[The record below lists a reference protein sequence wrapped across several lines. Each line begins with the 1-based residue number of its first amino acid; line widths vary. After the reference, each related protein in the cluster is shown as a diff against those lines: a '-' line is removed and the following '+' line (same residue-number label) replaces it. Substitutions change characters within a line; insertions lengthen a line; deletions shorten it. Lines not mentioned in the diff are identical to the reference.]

1 MDIDKISNTWYNRFR
16 EGVVSAFGVASQH
29 PGLSVWLA
37 LICETHVCG
46 QPTWSLFLYSVPS
59 AVVPCLDF
67 LLFGGTKMEFFGLAL
82 FSSLTGGALLAVA
95 AVIFLVGLAL
105 TIKGGDWFVDSASW
119 FAEATGIP
127 KFVVGATVVSF
138 ATTLPEL
145 LVSVR
150 AAMNGSAQLAIGNAV
165 GSVTANTTLIMGVSL
180 VAMAGVISRRD
191 FSLKGGLLIAAIVGL
206 TVLSL
211 SGVLPVWSAFI
222 LWTIFIIFMIS
233 NLIEGKKGAAT
244 DKVDTFEKKE
254 IPSKIFFFI
263 LGTASIVFGAEF
275 LVSSG
280 KTIASGIGISETII
294 GFTVIALGTSLPELV
309 TTLTAIRKK
318 ENSLSVGNIIG
329 ANIIDTT
336 LILPLCAVINGQP
349 LPVDRV
355 NLVFDFPVCIAACAV
370 AIVPTIIQGRFKK
383 WQGYTLLS
391 IYALYMLFLVLN
403 EVGVVALG

>member
-1 MDIDKISNTWYNRFR
+1 
-16 EGVVSAFGVASQH
+16 
-29 PGLSVWLA
+29 
-37 LICETHVCG
+37 
-46 QPTWSLFLYSVPS
+46 
-59 AVVPCLDF
+59 
-67 LLFGGTKMEFFGLAL
+67 MEFFG
-82 FSSLTGGALLAVA
+82 FSFFDSLTGGPLIAVA
-95 AVIFLVGLAL
+95 AVLFVAGLVL

-180 VAMAGVISRRD
+180 VAMAGVINRKS
-191 FSLKGGLLIAAIVGL
+191 FSLKGSLLLAAIIGL

-211 SGVLPVWSAFI
+211 NNSLPTWSAYV
-222 LWTIFIIFMIS
+222 LWAIFLVFMIS
-233 NLIEGKKGAAT
+233 NLIEGKKGAEGDEIDAH
-244 DKVDTFEKKE
+244 EKKE
-254 IPSKIFFFI
+254 IPSKVLFFI
-263 LGTASIVFGAEF
+263 IGTASIVFGAEF

-280 KTIASGIGISETII
+280 KTIATEIGISETIF

-318 ENSLSVGNIIG
+318 ESSLSVGNIIG

-336 LILPLCAVINGQP
+336 LILPLCAVINGKA
-349 LPVDRV
+349 LPVERV

-383 WQGYTLLS
+383 WQGVALLS
-391 IYALYMLFLVLN
+391 IYGIYMLMLVLN
-403 EVGVVALG
+403 ETGAVTIG

>member
-1 MDIDKISNTWYNRFR
+1 
-16 EGVVSAFGVASQH
+16 
-29 PGLSVWLA
+29 
-37 LICETHVCG
+37 
-46 QPTWSLFLYSVPS
+46 
-59 AVVPCLDF
+59 
-67 LLFGGTKMEFFGLAL
+67 MEFFGFTL
-82 FSSLTGGALLAVA
+82 FGPLQGGGLMAVA
-95 AVIFLVGLAL
+95 AGLFIVGLVL
-105 TIKGGDWFVDSASW
+105 IIKGGDWFVDSAAW

-150 AAMNGSAQLAIGNAV
+150 AAMNGSAQLAIGNAI

-180 VAMAGVISRRD
+180 VAMAGIISRKE
-191 FSLKGGLLIAAIVGL
+191 FALKGGLLLGAIVGL

-211 SGVLPVWSAFI
+211 SGALPTWSAFI
-222 LWTIFIIFMIS
+222 LWAIFLTFMIS
-233 NLIEGKKGAAT
+233 NVIEGKKGAGT
-244 DKVDTFEKKE
+244 DSIDSYEKKE
-254 IPSKIFFFI
+254 IPSKILFFV

-294 GFTVIALGTSLPELV
+294 GFTVIAIGTSLPEFV

-336 LILPLCAVINGQP
+336 LILPLCAVINGKA

-370 AIVPTIIQGRFKK
+370 AIIPTIFQGRFKK
-383 WQGYTLLS
+383 WQGFALLA
-391 IYALYMLFLVLN
+391 IYALYMLLLVLN

>member
-1 MDIDKISNTWYNRFR
+1 
-16 EGVVSAFGVASQH
+16 
-29 PGLSVWLA
+29 
-37 LICETHVCG
+37 
-46 QPTWSLFLYSVPS
+46 
-59 AVVPCLDF
+59 
-67 LLFGGTKMEFFGLAL
+67 MEFFGFAI
-82 FSSLTGGALLAVA
+82 FGSLSGVPLLLIA
-95 AVIFLVGLAL
+95 AVIFIVGLVL

-180 VAMAGVISRRD
+180 VAIAGVVSRKE
-191 FSLKGGLLIAAIVGL
+191 FAFKGGMLLAAIVGL
-206 TVLSL
+206 TLLSL
-211 SGVLPVWSAFI
+211 GGSLPVWSAFI
-222 LWTIFIIFMIS
+222 LWAIFIAFMVS
-233 NLIEGKKGAAT
+233 NVLEGKKNAT
-244 DKVDTFEKKE
+244 IENNDSFDKKAV
-254 IPSKIFFFI
+254 PGKILFFV

-294 GFTVIALGTSLPELV
+294 GFTVIALGTSLPEFV
-309 TTLTAIRKK
+309 TTITAIRKK

-329 ANIIDTT
+329 ANIIDST
-336 LILPLCAVINGQP
+336 LILPLCSVINGQA
-349 LPVDRV
+349 LPVDKV

-370 AIVPTIIQGRFKK
+370 AIIPTIIQGRFKK

-391 IYALYMLFLVLN
+391 IYGLYMLLLILN
-403 EVGVVALG
+403 ETGVVAIG

>member
-1 MDIDKISNTWYNRFR
+1 MDF
-16 EGVVSAFGVASQH
+16 FGF
-29 PGLSVWLA
+29 
-37 LICETHVCG
+37 T
-46 QPTWSLFLYSVPS
+46 
-59 AVVPCLDF
+59 
-67 LLFGGTKMEFFGLAL
+67 LFGEI
-82 FSSLTGGALLAVA
+82 TGPLLLVIA
-95 AVIFLVGLAL
+95 AVIFIVGLVL

-150 AAMNGSAQLAIGNAV
+150 AAMDGSAQLAIGNAV

-180 VAMAGVISRRD
+180 TAMTGIINRKS
-191 FSLKGGLLIAAIVGL
+191 FSLKGGLLLGAIIGL
-206 TVLSL
+206 TLLSL
-211 SGVLPVWSAFI
+211 GGYLPTWSAFI
-222 LWTIFIIFMIS
+222 LWAIFIVFMIS
-233 NLIEGKKGAAT
+233 NLIEGKKSAASE
-244 DKVDTFEKKE
+244 KKETFDKKE
-254 IPSKIFFFI
+254 IPSKILFFV
-263 LGTASIVFGAEF
+263 LGTAAIIFGAEF

-280 KTIASGIGISETII
+280 KTIAKGLGVSETII

-336 LILPLCAVINGQP
+336 LILPLCAVINGEN
-349 LPVDRV
+349 LPVDNV

-370 AIVPTIIQGRFKK
+370 AIIPTIIQGKFKK
-383 WQGYTLLS
+383 WQGYALLS
-391 IYALYMLFLVLN
+391 IYAFYMLFLILN
-403 EVGVVALG
+403 EVGIIVLG

>member
-1 MDIDKISNTWYNRFR
+1 
-16 EGVVSAFGVASQH
+16 
-29 PGLSVWLA
+29 
-37 LICETHVCG
+37 
-46 QPTWSLFLYSVPS
+46 
-59 AVVPCLDF
+59 
-67 LLFGGTKMEFFGLAL
+67 MEFFGFTL
-82 FSSLTGGALLAVA
+82 FASLSGGGLMAVA
-95 AVIFLVGLAL
+95 AGLFIVGLVL
-105 TIKGGDWFVDSASW
+105 IIKGGDWFVDSAAW

-180 VAMAGVISRRD
+180 VAMAGLVNRKE
-191 FSLKGGLLIAAIVGL
+191 FAFKGGLFLASTVGL

-211 SGVLPVWSAFI
+211 SGMLPVWSAFV
-222 LWTIFIIFMIS
+222 LWAIFLTFMIS
-233 NLIEGKKGAAT
+233 NVMEGKKNAT
-244 DKVDTFEKKE
+244 IEKTESFDKKE
-254 IPSKIFFFI
+254 VPSKILWFV

-280 KTIASGIGISETII
+280 KTLASGIGISETII
-294 GFTVIALGTSLPELV
+294 GFTVIALGTSLPEFV

-318 ENSLSVGNIIG
+318 ESSLSVGNIIG

-336 LILPLCAVINGQP
+336 LILPLCAVINGQA

-370 AIVPTIIQGRFKK
+370 AVVPTIIQGKFKK
-383 WQGYTLLS
+383 WQGFALLA
-391 IYALYMLFLVLN
+391 IYAFYMLFLVLN

>member
-1 MDIDKISNTWYNRFR
+1 
-16 EGVVSAFGVASQH
+16 
-29 PGLSVWLA
+29 
-37 LICETHVCG
+37 
-46 QPTWSLFLYSVPS
+46 
-59 AVVPCLDF
+59 
-67 LLFGGTKMEFFGLAL
+67 MEFFG
-82 FSSLTGGALLAVA
+82 FSFFGSLSGGSLLAVA
-95 AVIFLVGLAL
+95 AVIFIVGLCL

-165 GSVTANTTLIMGVSL
+165 GSVTANTTLIMGLSL
-180 VAMAGVISRRD
+180 VAMAGVVSRKN
-191 FSLKGGLLIAAIVGL
+191 FSLKGGLLLAAIVAL

-211 SGVLPVWSAFI
+211 NGSLPVWSAYV
-222 LWTIFIIFMIS
+222 LWAIFFIFMAS
-233 NLIEGKKGAAT
+233 NLIEGKKGAALEKKASY
-244 DKVDTFEKKE
+244 DKKE
-254 IPSKIFFFI
+254 IPAKILFFI

-280 KTIASGIGISETII
+280 KTIASGIGISEAVI

-336 LILPLCAVINGQP
+336 LILPLCAVINGRA
-349 LPVDRV
+349 LPVDRI
-355 NLVFDFPVCIAACAV
+355 NLVFDFPVCIAACVV
-370 AIVPTIIQGRFKK
+370 AIIPTIIQGKFKK
-383 WQGYTLLS
+383 WQGFLLLT

-403 EVGVVALG
+403 ETGIVMLG

>member
-1 MDIDKISNTWYNRFR
+1 
-16 EGVVSAFGVASQH
+16 
-29 PGLSVWLA
+29 
-37 LICETHVCG
+37 
-46 QPTWSLFLYSVPS
+46 
-59 AVVPCLDF
+59 
-67 LLFGGTKMEFFGLAL
+67 MEFFGFTLFGSLAD
-82 FSSLTGGALLAVA
+82 GALLAVA
-95 AVIFLVGLAL
+95 AGIFIVGLTL
-105 TIKGGDWFVDSASW
+105 IIKGGDWFVDSASW
-119 FAEATGIP
+119 FAEAFGIP

-180 VAMAGVISRRD
+180 VAMAGVVSRKE
-191 FSLKGGLLIAAIVGL
+191 FSLKGGLFLAAIVGL
-206 TVLSL
+206 TLLSL
-211 SGVLPVWSAFI
+211 SGSLPVWSAFV
-222 LWTIFIIFMIS
+222 LWTIFIVFMIS
-233 NLIEGKKGAAT
+233 NLIEGKKSASA
-244 DKVDTFEKKE
+244 DKSDNYDKKE
-254 IPSKIFFFI
+254 IPSRILFFI
-263 LGTASIVFGAEF
+263 IGTASIVFGAEF

-336 LILPLCAVINGQP
+336 LILPLCSVINGEA

-370 AIVPTIIQGRFKK
+370 AVVPTIIQGRFKK
-383 WQGYTLLS
+383 WQGYCLLG
-391 IYALYMLFLVLN
+391 IYAVYMLLLVLN
-403 EVGVVALG
+403 ETGVVTLG

>member
-1 MDIDKISNTWYNRFR
+1 
-16 EGVVSAFGVASQH
+16 
-29 PGLSVWLA
+29 
-37 LICETHVCG
+37 
-46 QPTWSLFLYSVPS
+46 
-59 AVVPCLDF
+59 
-67 LLFGGTKMEFFGLAL
+67 MEFFGFTFLG
-82 FSSLTGGALLAVA
+82 SLTGGPLIAVA
-95 AVIFLVGLAL
+95 AVIFVVGLVL

-180 VAMAGVISRRD
+180 VAMSGLINRKS
-191 FSLKGGLLIAAIVGL
+191 FSLKGGLLLAAIIGL
-206 TVLSL
+206 TLLSL
-211 SGVLPVWSAFI
+211 SNSLPTWSAYV
-222 LWTIFIIFMIS
+222 LWAIFLVFMIS
-233 NLIEGKKGAAT
+233 NLIEGKKGAEGDEIDAH
-244 DKVDTFEKKE
+244 EKKE
-254 IPSKIFFFI
+254 IPSKVLFFV

-280 KTIASGIGISETII
+280 KTIATEIGISETII

-318 ENSLSVGNIIG
+318 ESSLSVGNIIG

-336 LILPLCAVINGQP
+336 LILPLCAVINGQA
-349 LPVDRV
+349 LPVERV

-383 WQGYTLLS
+383 WQGFALLS
-391 IYALYMLFLVLN
+391 IYAVYMLMLVLN
-403 EVGVVALG
+403 ETGVLTIG

>member
-1 MDIDKISNTWYNRFR
+1 
-16 EGVVSAFGVASQH
+16 
-29 PGLSVWLA
+29 
-37 LICETHVCG
+37 
-46 QPTWSLFLYSVPS
+46 
-59 AVVPCLDF
+59 
-67 LLFGGTKMEFFGLAL
+67 MEFFGFTFFA
-82 FSSLTGGALLAVA
+82 SLSGGGLMAVA
-95 AVIFLVGLAL
+95 AVLFAVGLVL
-105 TIKGGDWFVDSASW
+105 IIKGGDWFVDSAAW

-180 VAMAGVISRRD
+180 VAMAGVISRKE
-191 FSLKGGLLIAAIVGL
+191 FSLKGGLLLAAIVGL
-206 TVLSL
+206 TLLSL
-211 SGVLPVWSAFI
+211 SGWLPVWSAFI
-222 LWTIFIIFMIS
+222 LWAIFLTFMVS
-233 NLIEGKKGAAT
+233 NLIEGKKSASLE
-244 DKVDTFEKKE
+244 KSETFEKKE
-254 IPSKIFFFI
+254 IPGKILFFV

-280 KTIASGIGISETII
+280 KTIAAGIGISETII

-318 ENSLSVGNIIG
+318 ENSLSVGNIVG

-336 LILPLCAVINGQP
+336 LILPLCAVINGTP

-370 AIVPTIIQGRFKK
+370 AIIPTVIQGRFKK
-383 WQGYTLLS
+383 WQGYALLT
-391 IYALYMLFLVLN
+391 IYALYMLLLVLN
-403 EVGVVALG
+403 ETGVVTLG

>member
-1 MDIDKISNTWYNRFR
+1 MRKAIHR
-16 EGVVSAFGVASQH
+16 ASFNSDAKY
-29 PGLSVWLA
+29 G
-37 LICETHVCG
+37 
-46 QPTWSLFLYSVPS
+46 S
-59 AVVPCLDF
+59 AVLGFFYF
-67 LLFGGTKMEFFGLAL
+67 LEEKMEFFG
-82 FSSLTGGALLAVA
+82 FTFFGSLEGGALLAVA
-95 AVIFLVGLAL
+95 AVIFAVGLAL

-127 KFVVGATVVSF
+127 KFVVGATIVSF

-180 VAMAGVISRRD
+180 VAMAGVINRKE
-191 FSLKGGLLIAAIVGL
+191 FSLKGGLFLAAIVGL
-206 TVLSL
+206 TILSL
-211 SGVLPVWSAFI
+211 SGALPVWSAFI
-222 LWTIFIIFMIS
+222 LWAIFIVFMIS
-233 NLIEGKKGAAT
+233 NVIEGKKASEG
-244 DKVDTFEKKE
+244 DCIDSFEKKE
-254 IPSKIFFFI
+254 VPSKILFFI
-263 LGTASIVFGAEF
+263 LGTASIIFGAEF

-280 KTIASGIGISETII
+280 KTIATEINISETII

-336 LILPLCAVINGQP
+336 LILPLCAVINGKA
-349 LPVDRV
+349 LPVETI

-370 AIVPTIIQGRFKK
+370 AVVPTIIQGRFKK
-383 WQGYTLLS
+383 WQGFALLG
-391 IYALYMLFLVLN
+391 IYAVYMLLLILN
-403 EVGVVALG
+403 ETGVVAIG

>member
-1 MDIDKISNTWYNRFR
+1 
-16 EGVVSAFGVASQH
+16 
-29 PGLSVWLA
+29 
-37 LICETHVCG
+37 
-46 QPTWSLFLYSVPS
+46 
-59 AVVPCLDF
+59 
-67 LLFGGTKMEFFGLAL
+67 MEFFGFSL
-82 FSSLTGGALLAVA
+82 FSSLTGGPLIAVA
-95 AVIFLVGLAL
+95 AVIFVVGLAL

-180 VAMAGVISRRD
+180 VAMAGVVSRKI
-191 FSLKGGLLIAAIVGL
+191 FSLKGGLLMAAILGL

-211 SGVLPVWSAFI
+211 GNSLPSWSAYI
-222 LWTIFIIFMIS
+222 LWAIFLIFMIS
-233 NLIEGKKGAAT
+233 NLIEGKKGAEN
-244 DKVDTFEKKE
+244 DEIDSYEKKE
-254 IPSKIFFFI
+254 IPSKILWFVI
-263 LGTASIVFGAEF
+263 GTASIVFGAEF

-280 KTIASGIGISETII
+280 KTIASSLGISETII

-318 ENSLSVGNIIG
+318 EASLSVGNIIG

-336 LILPLCAVINGQP
+336 LILPLCAVINGEA
-349 LPVDRV
+349 LPVEKV

-370 AIVPTIIQGRFKK
+370 TIVPTIIQGRFKK
-383 WQGYTLLS
+383 WQGFALLA

-403 EVGVVALG
+403 ETGVVVLG

>member
-1 MDIDKISNTWYNRFR
+1 
-16 EGVVSAFGVASQH
+16 
-29 PGLSVWLA
+29 
-37 LICETHVCG
+37 
-46 QPTWSLFLYSVPS
+46 
-59 AVVPCLDF
+59 
-67 LLFGGTKMEFFGLAL
+67 MEFFG
-82 FSSLTGGALLAVA
+82 FTFFDSLTGGGLLAVA
-95 AVIFLVGLAL
+95 AGIFLVGLFL

-150 AAMNGSAQLAIGNAV
+150 AAMNGSAQLAIGNAI

-180 VAMAGVISRRD
+180 VAMAGVISRKE
-191 FSLKGGLLIAAIVGL
+191 FSLKGGLLLAAIGGL
-206 TVLSL
+206 TLLSL
-211 SGVLPVWSAFI
+211 GNALPVWSAYI
-222 LWTIFIIFMIS
+222 LWAIFIVFMVS
-233 NLIEGKKGAAT
+233 NLIEGKKGAGLEKA
-244 DKVDTFEKKE
+244 DSYDKKE
-254 IPSKIFFFI
+254 IPSKILFFV

-336 LILPLCAVINGQP
+336 LILPLCAVINGQA
-349 LPVDRV
+349 LPVDKI
-355 NLVFDFPVCIAACAV
+355 NLVFDFPVCITACAV
-370 AIVPTIIQGRFKK
+370 AIVPTIIQGKFKK
-383 WQGYTLLS
+383 WQGYALLT
-391 IYALYMLFLVLN
+391 IYALYMLLLVLN
-403 EVGVVALG
+403 ETGVVALG